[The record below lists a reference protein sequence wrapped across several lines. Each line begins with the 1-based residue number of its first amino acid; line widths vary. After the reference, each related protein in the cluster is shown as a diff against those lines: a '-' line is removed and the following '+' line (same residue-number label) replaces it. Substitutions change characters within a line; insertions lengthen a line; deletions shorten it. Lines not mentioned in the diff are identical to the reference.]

1 MDVDPRDHARHATD
15 VDRSA
20 SFDHAKIEQAVRLI
34 LEAIGEDL
42 DREGLVDTPS
52 RVARELHELCAGLR
66 SDPKDVLTVVF
77 EEGHDEMVMVRD
89 IPVYSLCEHHLL
101 PFLGRAHVAYIPN
114 LKGQITGVSKIV
126 RLVDTVAKRPNIQ
139 ERLTTTVAETL
150 DEVLD
155 PRGVLVVVEARH
167 LCMEM
172 RGVRKPGA
180 ELVTSAVLGS
190 FRDDLRTR
198 SEAMSFISAR

>member
-1 MDVDPRDHARHATD
+1 M
-15 VDRSA
+15 
-20 SFDHAKIEQAVRLI
+20 EQAVRLI
-34 LEAIGEDL
+34 LEAIGEDV

-52 RVARELHELCAGLR
+52 RVARGLHELCAGLR

-89 IPVYSLCEHHLL
+89 IPLYSFCEHHLL

-114 LKGQITGVSKIV
+114 VKGQITGVSKIV
-126 RLVDTVAKRPNIQ
+126 RLVDTVAKRPNLQ
-139 ERLTTTVAETL
+139 ERLTTMVADTL

-198 SEAMSFISAR
+198 AEAMSFISAR